1 MEMVKVAVV
10 WPCFPLSSALQK
22 CALNTTSSLKM
33 QGTLKVKAAFFGK
46 FLVDV
51 RIVVLTVVDILGKR
65 MSYPFGN
72 PGHQLLA
79 LAASVGGK
87 RIINCTFVLANVA
100 PSHLFICWAV
110 DRSQSICALFP
121 RPLFPFCI
129 WVGGNYPKN

>member
-1 MEMVKVAVV
+1 MVKVAVG

-51 RIVVLTVVDILGKR
+51 RIMVFTVVDILGKR

-72 PGHQLLA
+72 PGHQLLT

-87 RIINCTFVLANVA
+87 RII
-100 PSHLFICWAV
+100 CW
-110 DRSQSICALFP
+110 
-121 RPLFPFCI
+121 
-129 WVGGNYPKN
+129 